1 MPTAE
6 IQNLEDAR
14 KPVRNTVALRGID
27 EKGLIS

>member
-14 KPVRNTVALRGID
+14 KRVRDTVALRGIE
-27 EKGLIS
+27 EKSLIS